1 MPARPAGAMRRDTCM
16 RSVRPASR
24 EPQTINIQ
32 SVRWVRNTG
41 QSRKRVNRGACP
53 LISRCFAAF
62 TALYSLWRTYKRVG
76 SYRVGVET
84 VLQRSSRRESHNDP
98 RSIVRL
104 WSVSDFR
111 DESAVQARR
120 ARSQAGFSQIS
131 RRDRREVLER
141 VALPVSGLVGDPHP
155 MNENSKTI
163 SGRAGRL
170 SPHPERRRRGSPKA
184 GRHQQSV

>member
-1 MPARPAGAMRRDTCM
+1 M
-16 RSVRPASR
+16 
-24 EPQTINIQ
+24 
-32 SVRWVRNTG
+32 
-41 QSRKRVNRGACP
+41 
-53 LISRCFAAF
+53 ISRCFAAF

-163 SGRAGRL
+163 SGRAGRSVRTRNAVAAGL
-170 SPHPERRRRGSPKA
+170 RRQAVTSKA
-184 GRHQQSV
+184 TEIQRLRKPSSALWAANHLAHEYPGEQAPCSSWSSSFRSA

>member
-1 MPARPAGAMRRDTCM
+1 MACLLSAPCCEVERAPGRDVFQM
-16 RSVRPASR
+16 
-24 EPQTINIQ
+24 
-32 SVRWVRNTG
+32 
-41 QSRKRVNRGACP
+41 
-53 LISRCFAAF
+53 L
-62 TALYSLWRTYKRVG
+62 YKRVG

-163 SGRAGRL
+163 SGRAGRSVRTRNAVAAGL
-170 SPHPERRRRGSPKA
+170 RRQAVTSKA
-184 GRHQQSV
+184 TEIQRLRKPSSALWAANHLAHEYPGEQAPCSSWSSSFRSA